1 MDVRNKLS
9 KVFKVLRKIIL
20 NLEILIYTQI
30 NYQSTVRIK
39 YFLICI
45 TQKIHLSPFNL
56 LKIYL
61 NCDNGTQES
70 LELTQKYNGKKSE
83 CNSSA
88 KGQRSSGPY

>member
-39 YFLICI
+39 IFSNM
-45 TQKIHLSPFNL
+45 HN
-56 LKIYL
+56 
-61 NCDNGTQES
+61 
-70 LELTQKYNGKKSE
+70 SE
-83 CNSSA
+83 NSSFTIPPSENLF
-88 KGQRSSGPY
+88 KL